1 MLLKYVS
8 RSSIGDCV
16 QLDPMKSGLSTLIG
30 IALLTYLTGCGGPAV
45 DVAWQEPR
53 PLGKGLTTSKPSI
66 QLPEATE
73 PTALQELAGTINL
86 RQALALALMHNPD
99 LRAFSWDVRVGEAK
113 TLQAGL
119 RPNPEL
125 EAEIE
130 EFGGSGNLS
139 GFGAIE
145 TAVQLSYLIELGG
158 KRGKRRQVAALETE
172 LAGWDYETARLDVL
186 TQTAQAFI
194 DVLATQEAV
203 GLNEELVRLAEQV
216 FNTVKAQVE
225 AGKVSPVKQTRAQV
239 ELSTSRIGLQR
250 LERMLEADR
259 KALVSTWGSTSPAF
273 ERVEGQ
279 FEMTKP
285 IPTAEQLANRISQ
298 NPDIARWTVEMAQR
312 RAAIKLEKSGRIS
325 DLSIGGGMKHLNEI
339 GDVALIFGLSFPLPL
354 FDRNQGAIREAE
366 YNLAKAFEERK
377 SAEVFVRTA
386 LSTTYQA
393 LSAAWGTVT
402 ALKNDVL
409 PGAQSAFDAVTEGYR
424 IGKFDFLEML
434 DAQRTLFEVRGSYI
448 DALAEYHKT
457 VADVERLIGEPLN

>member
-1 MLLKYVS
+1 MRQNPIVPL
-8 RSSIGDCV
+8 
-16 QLDPMKSGLSTLIG
+16 G
-30 IALLTYLTGCGGPAV
+30 IALLIFLIGCGSRQV
-45 DVAWQEPR
+45 DLAWQQPL
-53 PLGKGLTTSKPSI
+53 PLGRDLTTSKPPI
-66 QLPEATE
+66 ATSEVEE
-73 PTALQELAGTINL
+73 PTALQELTGTINL

-99 LRAFSWDVRVGEAK
+99 LRAFSWDVRVGEAR

-130 EFGGSGNLS
+130 EFGGSGDLS

-158 KRGKRRQVAALETE
+158 KLGRRRQVAALETE

-194 DVLATQEAV
+194 DVLAAQETVA
-203 GLNEELVRLAEQV
+203 LNEELVHLAEQV
-216 FNTVKAQVE
+216 CNVVKAQVK
-225 AGKVSPVKQTRAQV
+225 AGKVSPVEQARAQV
-239 ELSTSRIGLQR
+239 ELSTSRIGL
-250 LERMLEADR
+250 ERSKRVLEADR
-259 KALVSTWGSTSPAF
+259 KALAATWSSTLPAF

-285 IPTAEQLANRISQ
+285 IPTAEQLANRVSQ
-298 NPDIARWTVEMAQR
+298 NPDIARWVVEMAQR
-312 RAAIKLEKSGRIS
+312 RAAIKLEKSGRIP
-325 DLSIGGGMKHLNEI
+325 DLSIGGGMKHLSEI
-339 GDVALIFGLSFPLPL
+339 GDVSLIFGISIPLSF

-377 SAEVFVRTA
+377 STEVFVRTA
-386 LSTTYQA
+386 LATTYQV

-409 PGAQSAFDAVTEGYR
+409 PGAQSALDAATEGYR
-424 IGKFDFLEML
+424 LGKFGFLEML

-448 DALAEYHKT
+448 DALVEYHKA
-457 VADVERLIGEPLN
+457 VAYVERLIGEPLN